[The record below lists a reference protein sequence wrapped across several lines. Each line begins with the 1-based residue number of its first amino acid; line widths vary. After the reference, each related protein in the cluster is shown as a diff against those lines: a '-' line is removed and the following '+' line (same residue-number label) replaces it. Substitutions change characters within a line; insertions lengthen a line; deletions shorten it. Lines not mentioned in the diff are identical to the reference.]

1 MTETVSR
8 DALIEALDAAA
19 KAHHD
24 YETVTLEGVRDDQWS
39 GFYAA
44 YVLGRVSDVLTSSE
58 LARVLEAVDA
68 ADDWSGAA
76 ADGILKAI
84 G

>member
-1 MTETVSR
+1 MTGTVSR
-8 DALIEALDAAA
+8 EVLVEALDAAA

-24 YETVTLEGVRDDQWS
+24 YETVTLKGVRDAQWS

-44 YVLGRVSDVLTSSE
+44 YVLGRVSDVLATSA
-58 LARVLEAVDA
+58 LARVLEAVE
-68 ADDWSGAA
+68 ADDGWSGAA
-76 ADGILKAI
+76 ADDILRAI